1 MVVVVPLRMSFFQDL
16 FQGAFD
22 NASNLAEDKRQ
33 GQLEGPGD
41 NDDDDDSRNASK
53 KTPITETQRL
63 WREKQKRS
71 SMVSAESVENTKWIV
86 DLFLAGVPSKD
97 PSNDLYGTKT
107 NISNRDRQI
116 GMDLPKEP
124 SVSLELNLLS
134 GGVCVVNES
143 PFTSGT
149 TQGQW
154 KISDD
159 GKVLRFSMDVLGY
172 SRTVQTKGSITKVFW
187 STQEEINTST
197 STTYS
202 IPPGW
207 LYGDI
212 EIAHGVNAGT
222 LTMKGEGILRV
233 EQKMGLLGAASKMV
247 ACGKFAG
254 RCQ

>member
-1 MVVVVPLRMSFFQDL
+1 MSFFQDL

-22 NASNLAEDKRQ
+22 NANNLAEDKRQ

-41 NDDDDDSRNASK
+41 DDSYASK
-53 KTPITETQRL
+53 QPITETQRL

-71 SMVSAESVENTKWIV
+71 SVVSAALVENSKWTL

-97 PSNDLYGTKT
+97 PSNDLYGSKT

-134 GGVCVVNES
+134 GGVCQVDES
-143 PFTSGT
+143 PFTSGK

-154 KISDD
+154 KISED
-159 GKVLRFSMDVLGY
+159 GKMLRFSVDVLGY

-187 STQEEINTST
+187 SNQEEVNTST

-212 EIAHGVNAGT
+212 EIAYGVNAGT
-222 LTMKGEGILRV
+222 LAMRGEGILRV

-247 ACGKFAG
+247 ACGKFAS
-254 RCQ
+254 RSQ